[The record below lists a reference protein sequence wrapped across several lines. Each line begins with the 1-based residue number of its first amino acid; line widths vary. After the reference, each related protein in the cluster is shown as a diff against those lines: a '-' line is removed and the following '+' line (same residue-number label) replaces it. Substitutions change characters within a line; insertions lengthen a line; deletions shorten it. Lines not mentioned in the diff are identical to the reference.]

1 MVYSCGN
8 MFVKETKVKR
18 GERAYTYV
26 QLVEGY
32 RDENGKVRH
41 RVVANL
47 GRKEELKD
55 SGQLEKLAGAFARL
69 DPPLAGTRRQVGA
82 LLLAWH
88 FLRELDVAGVVDRF
102 LPRSQRSEL
111 SVGEVVCALV
121 ASRLCS
127 PSPLYDVAGWASGAA
142 VRELLGIAPQLLNDD
157 RLGRALESFAAYAES
172 VRGLLAAGA
181 IDRFGADAGRL
192 HVDLTTVRVTGAYE
206 DSALVA
212 KGWGSDRHVA
222 RQVRTLQAATADG
235 VSLYLRPDPGNCSE
249 LALVGA
255 SLERL
260 AALAKPGVLMVCD
273 SALGQPKPLCQIQ
286 RAGLRFIVPLKTTT
300 GFRERYLGDVGPGAL
315 QAIRHVAERE
325 KRLPPKLRTR
335 YRGVLRDWNLDDP
348 ETGEPRCFR
357 VAYIH
362 SSEEQQ
368 QVAAARERALGKAE
382 DELTR
387 VRNGL
392 GGRYYKTATQVQ
404 RRIGQ
409 IVGTNIQGL
418 IGVTVGQDQAGRP
431 TIDFKRNEDAIGRA
445 TRTDGIYALAT
456 NLPGKL
462 TAAKILR
469 LYKEQEVVERRHR
482 DLKQTLKVRPIF
494 LHNDD
499 RIYALISIIG
509 IALLIFGL
517 LETQLR
523 QALESDGQPDKR
535 LPLLPEDRLSKPTGS
550 NILAAFQGLDLT
562 YTHRGIELDPL
573 TPTQQRIL
581 DLLGIQPPWP
591 QRGEVAAANCGKR
604 G

>member
-1 MVYSCGN
+1 V
-8 MFVKETKVKR
+8 FVKETKVKR

-41 RVVANL
+41 RVVASL
-47 GRKEELKD
+47 GRKEELKA

-69 DPPLAGTRRQVGA
+69 DPPLAGTRREVGA

-88 FLRELDVAGVVDRF
+88 FLRELDVAGVVDRA
-102 LPRSQRSEL
+102 LPRSERSEL
-111 SVGEVVCALV
+111 SVGEVVSALI

-127 PSPLYDVAGWASGAA
+127 PSPLYDIAGWASGAA
-142 VRELLGIAPQLLNDD
+142 VRELLGIPPQLLNDD
-157 RLGRALESFAAYAES
+157 RLGRALETFAVYAES
-172 VRGLLAAGA
+172 VRGLLAARA
-181 IDRFGADAGRL
+181 IERFGTDSGRL
-192 HVDLTTVRVTGAYE
+192 HVDLTTVRVAGAYE

-212 KGWGSDRHVA
+212 KGWGADRRVA
-222 RQVRTLQAATADG
+222 RQVRTLQAATGDG

-249 LALVGA
+249 LALVGQ

-260 AALAKPGVLMVCD
+260 AAFARPGMLMVCD
-273 SALGQPKPLCQIQ
+273 SALGQPKPLCQIH
-286 RAGLRFIVPLKTTT
+286 RAGLSFVVPLKAST
-300 GFRERYLGDVGPGAL
+300 GFQERYLTDVGPAAL
-315 QAIRHVAERE
+315 RAIRHVAERE
-325 KRLPPKLRTR
+325 RRLPPAKRTK
-335 YRGVLRDWNLDDP
+335 YRGTLTSWELEDP
-348 ETGEPRCFR
+348 ETGEPRCFQ

-362 SSEEQQ
+362 SSEEHE
-368 QVAAARERALGKAE
+368 QVAAARERALTKAE
-382 DELTR
+382 EELQR

-392 GGRYYKTATQVQ
+392 GGRYYKTRVQVE
-404 RRIGQ
+404 RRVGQ
-409 IVGTNIQGL
+409 IIGTNIQGL
-418 IGVTVGQDQAGRP
+418 LGVTVGEDHAGRP
-431 TIDFKRNEDAIGRA
+431 TISWERDHDAITDVA
-445 TRTDGIYALAT
+445 RTDGVYALAT
-456 NLPGKL
+456 NMPDKRL
-462 TAAKILR
+462 TAARVLR
-469 LYKEQEVVERRHR
+469 IYKEQEVVERRHR

-523 QALESDGQPDKR
+523 KALAADTEQPDKR
-535 LPLLPEDRLSKPTGS
+535 LALLPEDRLAKPTGA
-550 NILAAFQGLDLT
+550 NILSAFQGLDLT

-581 DLLGIQPPWP
+581 DLLRIQPPWP
-591 QRGEVAAANCGKR
+591 CQGEVALANCGKR